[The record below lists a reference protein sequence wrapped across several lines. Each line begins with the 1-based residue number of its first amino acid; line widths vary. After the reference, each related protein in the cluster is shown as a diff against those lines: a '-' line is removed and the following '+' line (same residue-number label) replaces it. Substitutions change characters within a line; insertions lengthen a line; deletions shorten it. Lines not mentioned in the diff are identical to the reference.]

1 MPARKTRK
9 TARGHQQSTA
19 GKILPPLDVKTK
31 ESLHEFIK
39 RILAGP
45 ITIILIYANWCGHC
59 HHFMPH
65 FDAAARS
72 KQRSI
77 QAVKLNETMMDAANE
92 ILKEKIGPSVTPITV
107 KGYPTLKMIS
117 PTAEEITEL
126 ETVNDTKVMTD
137 VVNNAGNLARN
148 AGIANTLLSGKIS
161 ANTGL
166 HTSHI
171 NRRKKALNNALQ
183 GLPSQNRK
191 ELLTTV
197 ESNDMMVTSHLPP
210 LSDTPASEEIEITDK
225 KMVLNVP
232 PQMAPLPS
240 RPVTNGMKETV
251 IDETKLLGSMKAMLA
266 IPPKRV
272 DPSTIPAVTAGGAYK
287 RSRSH
292 GGSLYEAM
300 AHSATALAPAAV
312 LLAAAD
318 HLLSRQTRN
327 KRRNKRR
334 NTRRTRR

>member
-31 ESLHEFIK
+31 GSLNEFVK
-39 RILAGP
+39 RILEGP
-45 ITIILIYANWCGHC
+45 ITIILVYANWCGHC

-126 ETVNDTKVMTD
+126 DTVNDTKVMTD

-148 AGIANTLLSGKIS
+148 AGISTKVISGKIS

-166 HTSHI
+166 RTSYN
-171 NRRKKALNNALQ
+171 NRRKKELNNALQ

-191 ELLTTV
+191 ELLAAV
-197 ESNDMMVTSHLPP
+197 ESNDMVVTSHLPP
-210 LSDTPASEEIEITDK
+210 LSDKPASEEIEITDE

-232 PQMAPLPS
+232 S
-240 RPVTNGMKETV
+240 RSVTNGMKETV

-272 DPSTIPAVTAGGAYK
+272 NPSTIPAVTAGGAYK

-327 KRRNKRR
+327 KRRN
-334 NTRRTRR
+334 TRRTRR